1 MSKIT
6 KQQIK
11 EIKHFRSHGFTQQE
25 IADRIGVS
33 RQVVG
38 YWLAKLK
45 EEYLMR
51 EIELRNRYWEM
62 ISQ

>member
-1 MSKIT
+1 MTKIT
-6 KQQIK
+6 KEQLKGIK
-11 EIKHFRSHGFTQQE
+11 FFRSQQE
-25 IADRIGVS
+25 IADRVGVGS

-51 EIELRNRYWEM
+51 ELE
-62 ISQ
+62 

>member
-1 MSKIT
+1 MIISEISIEA
-6 KQQIK
+6 IK
-11 EIKHFRSHGFTQQE
+11 MLRSHGFTQQE
-25 IADRIGVS
+25 IANRIGVS

-51 EIELRNRYWEM
+51 ELE
-62 ISQ
+62 